1 MFFNYDSFELLAATF
16 VVSGMLIT
24 YTFYKGSTTV
34 NNESLVNTNSS
45 LDSISNL
52 DSNIQLDNL
61 PNSQASFADQYVDV
75 GIQTEVN
82 IQVEAS
88 VQSANSYINTGM
100 QTSARMWYQTV
111 KNWID
116 ELLSKPAA
124 TGQYVDVGVQAET
137 RSTWQIVKDWFR
149 ETCSVRS
156 SELTS
161 MGNNKVTKWR
171 NNLDSTQSVDLND
184 SESSLTTL
192 KFGSDTELQNLVDP
206 NDSVSNISE
215 VISES
220 SLQIPS
226 NTVYDINVYNQEF
239 IYENLN
245 NVSNHIDYS
254 YVIDGVTH
262 AVLVTADKI
271 FTIDPNLII
280 FPNIC

>member
-1 MFFNYDSFELLAATF
+1 
-16 VVSGMLIT
+16 VVRII
-24 YTFYKGSTTV
+24 K
-34 NNESLVNTNSS
+34 NRINEIL
-45 LDSISNL
+45 SI
-52 DSNIQLDNL
+52 
-61 PNSQASFADQYVDV
+61 PN
-75 GIQTEVN
+75 
-82 IQVEAS
+82 
-88 VQSANSYINTGM
+88 
-100 QTSARMWYQTV
+100 
-111 KNWID
+111 
-116 ELLSKPAA
+116 P
-124 TGQYVDVGVQAET
+124 QYVDVGVQTNAI
-137 RSTWQIVKDWFR
+137 SLWGSVKQWFL
-149 ETCSVRS
+149 EVCSIRS
-156 SELTS
+156 SELSS
-161 MGNNKVTKWR
+161 MAYNKVEKWK
-171 NNLDSTQSVDLND
+171 NKIGSNQSVDLND

-226 NTVYDINVYNQEF
+226 NTVYDINIYNQEF

-245 NVSNHIDYS
+245 KVSNHIDYS